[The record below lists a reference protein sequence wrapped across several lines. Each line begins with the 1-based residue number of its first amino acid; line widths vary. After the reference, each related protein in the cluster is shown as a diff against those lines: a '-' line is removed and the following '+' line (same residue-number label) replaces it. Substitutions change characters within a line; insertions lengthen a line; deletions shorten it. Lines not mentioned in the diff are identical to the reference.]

1 MNLTCLSMVFAESG
15 VVEWAYIRSI
25 AAVMGVCIIG
35 SLIGYV
41 LHRGTHRQGPNQRL
55 QLTGDARDVL

>member
-1 MNLTCLSMVFAESG
+1 MVFAESG